1 MDALETHRQQFVHA
15 VRERDANHDQ
25 IMQLTREQD
34 DAIRLAQTRNNARVM
49 TAIRAEV
56 RENDLLRQIEE
67 IQIDVHSLNNQI
79 NPIPHPI
86 LVYTVVGGPQVIFAD
101 DDGMDL
107 DANVVAVPEDEEEEE
122 LDPIEDE
129 DSEGVIDADTDE
141 DV

>member
-1 MDALETHRQQFVHA
+1 
-15 VRERDANHDQ
+15 
-25 IMQLTREQD
+25 
-34 DAIRLAQTRNNARVM
+34 M

-86 LVYTVVGGPQVIFAD
+86 LVFTVVGGPQVIFAD

-107 DANVVAVPEDEEEEE
+107 DANVVAVPKAEEPLQAEQWLNTLEHMFCLLRLTE
-122 LDPIEDE
+122 QMKAEYASHQLQGLAGI
-129 DSEGVIDADTDE
+129 
-141 DV
+141 